1 LDSSHRVQAAV
12 AMSLAGLHQR
22 GIRIVLATARS
33 PQLMEPVLTQLGFL
47 PFLICFSGAW
57 IGNPRS
63 QSTQQQSFF
72 ERELSVSAAEQVINV
87 ASAYDLEPNVF
98 YPYAWRVRRFTPEVK
113 AESEITQIAPSLTP
127 KLVEKA
133 KGPSKILIISR
144 PSGEADTLQRIANAI
159 SPFTTATFSKP
170 NYLEVIAPG
179 VNKARSLAMFAERLG
194 LDSTVGIVAIVI
206 TQILNG
212 TLLPPWMALSIGVI
226 VGGLVGAVN
235 GLGIA
240 HGRIPPFIM
249 TLGIMVMGRGLAMT
263 LANGEPI
270 SLSDSAVAAIG
281 WIGNGFFLGMP
292 VPVWIFVSI
301 ALLASLTLRY
311 APYGRYVYAI
321 GSSQEASRLSGIPVL
336 PVMASVYIVSGVLA
350 ALTAIVFVTRL
361 SVAEPTA
368 GTGL

>member
-1 LDSSHRVQAAV
+1 LSVERKTVVGAPATPIEPTKIRRF
-12 AMSLAGLHQR
+12 ALL
-22 GIRIVLATARS
+22 RIVGRSGLLGVLVLLCILAAIISPTFLQIANLINVLRQMALYGIVSIGMTFVILTA
-33 PQLMEPVLTQLGFL
+33 G
-47 PFLICFSGAW
+47 ID
-57 IGNPRS
+57 
-63 QSTQQQSFF
+63 
-72 ERELSVSAAEQVINV
+72 LSV
-87 ASAYDLEPNVF
+87 
-98 YPYAWRVRRFTPEVK
+98 
-113 AESEITQIAPSLTP
+113 
-127 KLVEKA
+127 
-133 KGPSKILIISR
+133 G
-144 PSGEADTLQRIANAI
+144 
-159 SPFTTATFSKP
+159 
-170 NYLEVIAPG
+170 
-179 VNKARSLAMFAERLG
+179 
-194 LDSTVGIVAIVI
+194 STVGIVAIVI

-212 TLLPPWMALSIGVI
+212 TLLPPWVALTIGVI

-270 SLSDSAVAAIG
+270 SLSDSAVVAIG
-281 WIGNGFFLGMP
+281 WIGNGFFLGVP

-321 GSSQEASRLSGIPVL
+321 GSSREASRLSGIPVL
-336 PVMASVYIVSGVLA
+336 PVMASVYVVSGVLA

-368 GTGL
+368 GTGLELEAIATTVIGGANLFGGEGSVSGTILGAAILAVLANVLNLAGVTPFTQQIVKGALIIAAVLVEMLKDRKK